1 MMLHGAGKGGPNQ
14 WFLYAKFCWQELS
27 QRTQFLL
34 FLEAADVGGL
44 SCYIGE
50 RKTDAA
56 LKI

>member
-1 MMLHGAGKGGPNQ
+1 MLSRVGKGGPNQ